1 MKNFFTPIV
10 KAFDT
15 IVKGA
20 VLFTK
25 MTATATGILGFARG
39 IGSSLGKVFLP
50 ITILISAFD
59 FITGLIERVHGRDPY
74 KRGSEEAE
82 KDSS

>member
-1 MKNFFTPIV
+1 VCSAYNCFTDANGQKRNPEY
-10 KAFDT
+10 
-15 IVKGA
+15 
-20 VLFTK
+20 
-25 MTATATGILGFARG
+25 
-39 IGSSLGKVFLP
+39 
-50 ITILISAFD
+50 FD